1 MGHRDSVIAASDAW
15 YSTNSVCSSTSAR
28 VRLTLGSN
36 VPIGIVASNS
46 YTLLP
51 TSGNVSRDAK
61 TENISDNDNPFVDV
75 VVACRSVVLGFNI
88 FDTKLWMRESVCLER
103 LLVWGCSAAAAT
115 VVGLRPSNKLAKG
128 VVDGVGVADVLGC
141 LNEDWLENAASA
153 NVLGLLVVCGS
164 LERVAGDTSNAL
176 IAVSNIRNV
185 LNINS

>member
-1 MGHRDSVIAASDAW
+1 
-15 YSTNSVCSSTSAR
+15 
-28 VRLTLGSN
+28 
-36 VPIGIVASNS
+36 
-46 YTLLP
+46 
-51 TSGNVSRDAK
+51 
-61 TENISDNDNPFVDV
+61 
-75 VVACRSVVLGFNI
+75 
-88 FDTKLWMRESVCLER
+88 MRESVCLER